1 MADSTLAAIRTKV
14 RKLTRS
20 PVEELLSTTDLDEQI
35 NTFIQYDFPEIL
47 RLFSLKT
54 TFEFYVQPN
63 IDTYPPSSV
72 ATNPLF
78 QFDQRYITFEGPIYI
93 AGLEGQLSQ
102 SRAEF
107 YRIYPFVNSVVD
119 TQLRGDGVTL
129 IFTGTLTQLPI
140 LQGQVVF
147 TVIGANNVG
156 LILSDGTT
164 VVPSFP
170 VGLLT
175 SPDGLNF
182 GTINYLT
189 GAFTLTF
196 GTAPSAGQPI
206 FAETYP
212 YVAAR
217 PTTVLYYDDTFVVR
231 PIPDKA
237 YKIILDA
244 YIRPTELLA
253 AGTSPQLQ
261 QWWQYIAYGAA
272 KKIFEERTDM
282 QSVEM
287 ITPEFNKQE
296 RLVLR
301 RTIVQQANERTS
313 TIYVSQ
319 VQSNYSSGNQF

>member
-1 MADSTLAAIRTKV
+1 MADSTLSAIRLKI
-14 RKLTRS
+14 RRLTRS
-20 PVEELLSTTDLDEQI
+20 PSTTQITDATIDEYV
-35 NTFIQYDFPEIL
+35 NTFIQYDFPESL

-63 IDTYPPSSV
+63 IDTYPPSAV
-72 ATNPLF
+72 ATDPLF
-78 QFDQRYITFEGPIYI
+78 QFDQRYITFEGPVYI

-119 TQLRGDGVTL
+119 TQLRGDGITL
-129 IFTGTLTQLPI
+129 VFNGTLTQLPI

-164 VVPSFP
+164 VLPSFP

-175 SPDGLNF
+175 SPDGANF

-217 PTTVLYYDDTFVVR
+217 PTTVLYFDDTFVVR

-237 YKIILDA
+237 YKVILDA

-253 AGTSPQLQ
+253 AGTSPQLE
-261 QWWQYIAYGAA
+261 QWWQYIAYGAS
-272 KKIFEERTDM
+272 KKIFEDRMDM
-282 QSVEM
+282 DSVQLIM
-287 ITPEFNKQE
+287 PEFNKQE

-319 VQSNYSSGNQF
+319 IQSNYSSGNQF

>member
-1 MADSTLAAIRTKV
+1 MADSTLNAIRLKI
-14 RKLTRS
+14 RRLTRS
-20 PVEELLSTTDLDEQI
+20 PSTTQITDATIDEYV
-35 NTFIQYDFPEIL
+35 NTFIQYDFPESL

-72 ATNPLF
+72 VTDPLF
-78 QFDQRYITFEGPIYI
+78 QFDQRYITFEGPVYI

-102 SRAEF
+102 SRSEF

-129 IFTGTLTQLPI
+129 VFNGTLTQLPI

-147 TVIGANNVG
+147 TVIGPNNVG

-170 VGLLT
+170 TGLLT

-253 AGTSPQLQ
+253 SGASPQLQ
-261 QWWQYIAYGAA
+261 QWWQYIAYGAS
-272 KKIFEERTDM
+272 KKIFEDRMDM
-282 QSVEM
+282 DSVQLIM
-287 ITPEFNKQE
+287 PEFNKQE

-319 VQSNYSSGNQF
+319 IQSNYSSGNQF

>member
-1 MADSTLAAIRTKV
+1 MADSTLNAIRLKI
-14 RKLTRS
+14 RRLTRS
-20 PVEELLSTTDLDEQI
+20 PSTAQLTDATIDEYV
-35 NTFIQYDFPEIL
+35 NTFIQYDFPESL

-72 ATNPLF
+72 VTDPLF
-78 QFDQRYITFEGPIYI
+78 QFDQRYITFEGPVYI

-253 AGTSPQLQ
+253 AGTSPQLE
-261 QWWQYIAYGAA
+261 QWWQYIAISASI
-272 KKIFEERTDM
+272 KIFQDRMDM
-282 QSVEM
+282 DSVQLLL
-287 ITPEFNKQE
+287 PEANKQE

-319 VQSNYSSGNQF
+319 IQSNYSSGNQF